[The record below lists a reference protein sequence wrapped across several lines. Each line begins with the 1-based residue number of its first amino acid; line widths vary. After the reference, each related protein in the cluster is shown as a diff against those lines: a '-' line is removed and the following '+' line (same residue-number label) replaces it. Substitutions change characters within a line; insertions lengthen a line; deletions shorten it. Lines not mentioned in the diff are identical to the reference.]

1 MIFAVS
7 SFASKIYVLP
17 IINHVILDNKTK
29 IFKIMIISS
38 YLFPFLMI
46 DIVVSIVFSLKTINS
61 LGQLVLFSVRIII
74 SQMEI
79 CSPIGRIKA
88 PMTSTILTIASMTMT
103 NKFGGAKESFALQTL
118 NTLGGGRGVSLR
130 EDNASTMTKT
140 FVLNTKTKRWSCG
153 IDTQIGSD
161 WWVPIQKSG
170 AQPFSIWFGDKTTSG
185 SFVRDD
191 FGQLEHIQLLWCT
204 SWTVDLQFVTGS
216 MDGWQAE
223 LV

>member
-1 MIFAVS
+1 
-7 SFASKIYVLP
+7 
-17 IINHVILDNKTK
+17 
-29 IFKIMIISS
+29 MIISS

-140 FVLNTKTKRWSCG
+140 FVLNTKTKR
-153 IDTQIGSD
+153 
-161 WWVPIQKSG
+161 
-170 AQPFSIWFGDKTTSG
+170 
-185 SFVRDD
+185 
-191 FGQLEHIQLLWCT
+191 
-204 SWTVDLQFVTGS
+204 
-216 MDGWQAE
+216 
-223 LV
+223 